1 MSDIGRKIYQLRK
14 EKDLTQEDLAQALG
28 VSRATI
34 NKYENGIVVNLPRT
48 RIEQLANA
56 LHTTPGVLL
65 GWEDSQTSVQTN
77 NGVIGQNNGN
87 ITIGSQ
93 PLSKEE
99 QELLRIYNKIGV
111 RERMKLLSLAYEL
124 EEGES

>member
-56 LHTTPGVLL
+56 LRTTPGVLL

-87 ITIGSQ
+87 ITIGGQ
-93 PLSKEE
+93 QLSKEE